1 MRDRELYAT
10 ILGLKSPWSV
20 ARVEL
25 REKEGEVLVFV
36 ALSEDRAVRCPT
48 CGRAGPRYDVRER
61 RWRHLDTCQYRT
73 ILVADVPRV
82 RCDEHGVLQIAV
94 PWAEAGSRF
103 TALFEALAIDWML
116 ETSLAA
122 VARGMRLTW
131 DQAAGIQER
140 AVRRG
145 LARRKAR
152 ELTSIGVDETA
163 ARRGQRYLTIV
174 SDPITSTVEY
184 VAEGRGRETLDTFYA
199 GIGAEGCEA
208 LASVAMDMWSP
219 YIESTRDHVP
229 HADDKIVF
237 DKFHVAQHLGE
248 AVDKVRR
255 SENRALVEQG
265 DDRLKGTKYLW
276 LTNRENMTEE
286 RRLEFD
292 PLRDSSLRTAR
303 AWAIRET
310 AMGLWGYATRGWA
323 ERAWKRWVAWAIR
336 SQLEP
341 VKKVARM
348 IVRHWTGVMNA
359 VISGITN
366 AGAEG
371 LNGKVQRLKKE
382 ACGFRNTRRFINA
395 IYFRLGG
402 LDLYPEAARSVH
414 SNA

>member
-25 REKEGEVLVFV
+25 KEKEGEVLVFV

-82 RCDEHGVLQIAV
+82 RCAEHGVLQIAV

-116 ETSLAA
+116 ETSLSA

-131 DQAAGIQER
+131 DQVAGIQER

-145 LARRKAR
+145 LARRKPK
-152 ELTSIGVDETA
+152 EFTSIGVDETS

-174 SDPITSTVEY
+174 SDPITSTAEY
-184 VAEGRGRETLDTFYA
+184 VADGRGRETLDTFYK

-208 LASVAMDMWSP
+208 LVSVAMDMWSP

-286 RRLEFD
+286 RRLKFE
-292 PLRDSSLRTAR
+292 PLRNSSLRTAR

-310 AMGLWGYATRGWA
+310 AMSLWGYATRGWA
-323 ERAWKRWVAWAIR
+323 ERAWKQWVGWAIR

-402 LDLYPEAARSVH
+402 LDLYPEAVRSIH